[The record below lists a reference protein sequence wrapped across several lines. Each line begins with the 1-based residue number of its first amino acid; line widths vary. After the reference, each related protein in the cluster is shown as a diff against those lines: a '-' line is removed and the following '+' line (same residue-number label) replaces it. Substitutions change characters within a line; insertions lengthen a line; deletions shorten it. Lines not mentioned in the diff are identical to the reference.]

1 MRSSYT
7 CLLVLSLLLMAA
19 LMGAASVWAG
29 SVTVRVGS
37 VEAAPEAVAEVPVT
51 LEGSP
56 GIGAMHLELTYD
68 PALLAV
74 ESVEQGSLV
83 ASNALAAF
91 NTEEAGRIVIS
102 LAAADE
108 IAGDGTLAVARF
120 LVRGDTGQTTA
131 LDLEYPQ
138 AWDGEGFEVAV
149 ELEPGQLTVG
159 SSGLPLFLLAALGL
173 LALVLILLAVVLLA
187 RRGRRRKPVAP
198 VSVHPTPQEQATLP
212 KRQLPPGQQ
221 PPTPAPKFCG
231 HCGQPLEPGMR
242 FCVQCGQPVG
252 G

>member
-1 MRSSYT
+1 MRNSRT
-7 CLLVLSLLLMAA
+7 RPLVLVLLLTAA
-19 LMGAASVWAG
+19 LVGAASVYAA

-37 VEAAPEAVAEVPVT
+37 VEAAPGEVAEISIL

-68 PALLAV
+68 PTLLVV

-83 ASNALAAF
+83 AGNALTAF
-91 NTEEAGRIVIS
+91 NTDEPGRIIIS

-120 LVRGDTGQTTA
+120 LVNGEKGQITA

-159 SSGLPLFLLAALGL
+159 SSGLPLFLLV
-173 LALVLILLAVVLLA
+173 ALVLVALVLTLLVVVILA
-187 RRGRRRKPVAP
+187 RRGRRRKPAVPAY
-198 VSVHPTPQEQATLP
+198 VQPTPLEPAAPP
-212 KRQLPPGQQ
+212 KRQPPPGQQ
-221 PPTPAPKFCG
+221 PPRPTPRFCG

-242 FCVQCGQPVG
+242 FCVHCGQPIEG
-252 G
+252 

>member
-1 MRSSYT
+1 MMNSRT
-7 CLLVLSLLLMAA
+7 RPLILVLLLTMALVGA
-19 LMGAASVWAG
+19 TSVYAASV
-29 SVTVRVGS
+29 TIRVGS
-37 VEAAPEAVAEVPVT
+37 VEAAPGEAAEIPIL

-68 PALLAV
+68 PTLLAV
-74 ESVEQGSLV
+74 ESMEQGSLV
-83 ASNALAAF
+83 AGNALTAF
-91 NTEEAGRIVIS
+91 NTDEPGRIVIS

-108 IAGDGTLAVARF
+108 IAGDGTLTVARF

-131 LDLEYPQ
+131 LDLEYSQ

-149 ELEPGQLTVG
+149 ELAPGQLTVG

-198 VSVHPTPQEQATLP
+198 VYVHPTPLGPATP
-212 KRQLPPGQQ
+212 PNRQPPPGQQ

-242 FCVQCGQPVG
+242 FCVHCGQPVDG
-252 G
+252 

>member
-1 MRSSYT
+1 MVNSRT
-7 CLLVLSLLLMAA
+7 RLLILVLLLAAA
-19 LMGAASVWAG
+19 LVSATSVSAA

-37 VEAAPEAVAEVPVT
+37 VEAAPGEVAEVPIT
-51 LEGSP
+51 LESSP

-83 ASNALAAF
+83 AGNALLAF
-91 NTEEAGRIVIS
+91 NSDEPGRIVIS

-108 IAGDGTLAVARF
+108 IAGDGTLAVAHF
-120 LVRGDTGQTTA
+120 LVSGEKGQTTA

-159 SSGLPLFLLAALGL
+159 SSGLPLALLVALAA
-173 LALVLILLAVVLLA
+173 LALVLILLVVLILA
-187 RRGRRRKPVAP
+187 LRGRRRKPVAP
-198 VSVHPTPQEQATLP
+198 AYVQPTPLETAPPPT
-212 KRQLPPGQQ
+212 RQPTPGQQ
-221 PPTPAPKFCG
+221 PTTPAPKFCA
-231 HCGQPLEPGMR
+231 HCGQPLEPGSR
-242 FCVQCGQPVG
+242 FCVHCGQPIG